1 VPRLLLILECFV
13 LYKFACIV
21 FHSSHISVGQVFLIP
36 RKGAMGI
43 EKAKINIVMVGH
55 VDYEKSITIKELNK
69 PVAEKQIAEMNLT
82 AIYKA

>member
-1 VPRLLLILECFV
+1 
-13 LYKFACIV
+13 
-21 FHSSHISVGQVFLIP
+21 
-36 RKGAMGI
+36 MGI

-82 AIYKA
+82 AIYKAWPQKGNQKIMLTK